1 MDRSIAAFGLCSFRR
16 VKEEEEEVECVF
28 ARPVVLHFHLGR
40 ESRGL
45 LEFFGGSF
53 LLFCCAGRERPGSG
67 NGVFI
72 GAGKFSSVYF
82 RVELVVEG
90 SGEEIKVWGADKR
103 RSHSKLK
110 FRYRILGISMSKF
123 RIGYFR
129 FVTETGTIKFGEALA
144 PRTLFISKLLG
155 N

>member
-1 MDRSIAAFGLCSFRR
+1 MFLPVQSFSIFIWAERAEGSSSF
-16 VKEEEEEVECVF
+16 
-28 ARPVVLHFHLGR
+28 L
-40 ESRGL
+40 
-45 LEFFGGSF
+45 GGSF

-144 PRTLFISKLLG
+144 PRTLFISKSLG